1 MVKSKGQRSPFYS
14 WRETNLEDARI
25 LLKRLAM
32 KSRTHPEV
40 LGDPMSKWG
49 NVSSKVKEIS
59 ENMRWTPEET
69 MKFAT
74 FFAGGLDSLN
84 PGDIN
89 PGGLLEYYKDQRN
102 NLSHEYLHQLAL
114 GLTFLRE
121 NGIIFNDLK
130 GSNIME
136 KGNQVAII
144 DIGYSAVE
152 GDDQIP
158 LL

>member
-1 MVKSKGQRSPFYS
+1 
-14 WRETNLEDARI
+14 
-25 LLKRLAM
+25 
-32 KSRTHPEV
+32 
-40 LGDPMSKWG
+40 MSKWG
-49 NVSSKVKEIS
+49 NVFSKVKEIS

-69 MKFAT
+69 RKFMT
-74 FFAGGLDSLN
+74 FFAGGLDSLH
-84 PGDIN
+84 PSDIS
-89 PGGLLEYYKDQRN
+89 PEGLSTYYKDQKN
-102 NLSHEYLHQLAL
+102 NLSHKYLHQLAP
-114 GLTFLRE
+114 GLTFLRQ

-152 GDDQIP
+152 GDEQIP